1 MLSVCADV
9 TLRYL
14 FKRPLTWVLEGTEY
28 ALLYITFLV
37 AAWLLKREGH
47 VTVDIVPNRLEPKSR
62 AILNFA
68 TSIVLVIVCCLLVWY
83 GSQSTLE
90 NFQKG
95 LLSVRYY
102 ELPKFAFLIIIPVG
116 SFFLLIQSL
125 KRTYSHFRQI
135 KQ

>member
-1 MLSVCADV
+1 M
-9 TLRYL
+9 
-14 FKRPLTWVLEGTEY
+14 PWVLEGTEY

-37 AAWLLKREGH
+37 AAWLLKKEGH
-47 VTVDIVPNRLEPKSR
+47 VKVDIVLNQLGPRAR

-68 TSIVLVIVCCLLVWY
+68 TSIILAVLCLLLVWY
-83 GSQSTLE
+83 GAQSTLE

-102 ELPKFAFLIIIPVG
+102 ELPKFVFLIIIPVG

-125 KRTYSHFRQI
+125 KRTCNHFRQI